1 MKVIFLYGPPASG
14 KLTIA
19 EKLAEKT
26 GISLFHNHLT
36 FDLAEVL
43 YEPFTKPFSDYCE
56 NIRLGVFGDA
66 KFAHRDLIFTFF
78 YIPPDDI
85 NFVNQ
90 IIHIAGE
97 GNVKFIKIE
106 ASIDT
111 LLDRVENVDRAKYS
125 KINSKSVL
133 ARYLKENNWN
143 QSIEKT
149 DSLIINTDNLTP
161 DEAVQKIIE
170 GYDLRLN

>member
-19 EKLAEKT
+19 KKLAEKT

-43 YEPFTKPFSDYCE
+43 YEPFTQPFYDYCADL
-56 NIRLGVFGDA
+56 RLDVFGDA
-66 KFAHRDLIFTFF
+66 KLAHQDLIFTFF
-78 YIPPDDI
+78 YISPDDD
-85 NFVNQ
+85 NFVNK

-97 GNVKFIKIE
+97 DNVKFVKIE
-106 ASIDT
+106 ASSDT
-111 LLDRVENVDRAKYS
+111 LLDRVENKDRAKYS

-133 ARYLKENNWN
+133 TRYLKENNWN
-143 QSIEKT
+143 ESIEKT
-149 DSLIINTDNLTP
+149 DSLIISTDNLSP
-161 DEAVQKIIE
+161 DEAVLKIIE
-170 GYDLRLN
+170 EYDL

>member
-19 EKLAEKT
+19 KKLAEKT

-43 YEPFTKPFSDYCE
+43 HEPFLPFYDYCADL
-56 NIRLGVFGDA
+56 RLDVFGDA
-66 KFAHRDLIFTFF
+66 KLAHHDLIFTFF
-78 YIPPDDI
+78 YIPPDDD

-97 GNVKFIKIE
+97 DNVKLVKIE
-106 ASIDT
+106 ASSDT
-111 LLDRVENVDRAKYS
+111 LLDRVENKDRAKYS

-133 ARYLKENNWN
+133 TRYLKENNWSE
-143 QSIEKT
+143 SIEKT
-149 DSLIINTDNLTP
+149 NSLIISTDNLTP
-161 DEAVQKIIE
+161 DEAVLKIIE
-170 GYDLRLN
+170 EYNL

>member
-19 EKLAEKT
+19 KKLAEKT

-43 YEPFTKPFSDYCE
+43 HEPFTKPFYDYCADL
-56 NIRLGVFGDA
+56 RLDVFGDA
-66 KFAHRDLIFTFF
+66 KLAHQDLIFTFF
-78 YIPPDDI
+78 YIPPDDD

-97 GNVKFIKIE
+97 DNVKFVKIE
-106 ASIDT
+106 ASSDT
-111 LLDRVENVDRAKYS
+111 LLDRVENKDRAKYS
-125 KINSKSVL
+125 KINSKGVL
-133 ARYLKENNWN
+133 TRYLKENNW
-143 QSIEKT
+143 SESLDKI

-161 DEAVQKIIE
+161 DEAVQKIVE
-170 GYDLRLN
+170 EYDL

>member
-19 EKLAEKT
+19 KKLAEKT

-43 YEPFTKPFSDYCE
+43 YEPFTQPFYDYCADL
-56 NIRLGVFGDA
+56 RLDVFGDA

-78 YIPPDDI
+78 YIPPDDT

-97 GNVKFIKIE
+97 DNVKFVKIE
-106 ASIDT
+106 ASSDT
-111 LLDRVENVDRAKYS
+111 LLDRVENKDRAKYS

-133 ARYLKENNWN
+133 TKYLKENNWSE
-143 QSIEKT
+143 SIEKT
-149 DSLIINTDNLTP
+149 DSLIISTDNLTP

-170 GYDLRLN
+170 EYDL

>member
-19 EKLAEKT
+19 KKLAEKT
-26 GISLFHNHLT
+26 GLSLFHNHLT

-56 NIRLGVFGDA
+56 NIRLGVFVYS
-66 KFAHRDLIFTFF
+66 KFDHRDLIFTFF

-97 GNVKFIKIE
+97 GNVKFVKIE

>member
-19 EKLAEKT
+19 KKLAKKT

-56 NIRLGVFGDA
+56 NIRLSVFRDA
-66 KFAHRDLIFTFF
+66 KFTHRDLIFTFF
-78 YIPPDDI
+78 YIPPDDT

-90 IIHIAGE
+90 IILIAGE
-97 GNVKFIKIE
+97 DNVKFVKIE
-106 ASIDT
+106 ASRET
-111 LLDRVENVDRAKYS
+111 LLDRVENEDRAKYS

-133 ARYLKENNWN
+133 TRYLKENNWSAN
-143 QSIEKT
+143 IEKT
-149 DSLIINTDNLTP
+149 DSLIISTDNLTP
-161 DEAVQKIIE
+161 NEAVQKIIE
-170 GYDLRLN
+170 EYEL

>member
-1 MKVIFLYGPPASG
+1 MQVIFLYGPPASG

-19 EKLAEKT
+19 KKLAEKT

-43 YEPFTKPFSDYCE
+43 HEPFTKPFYDYCADL
-56 NIRLGVFGDA
+56 RLDVFGDA
-66 KFAHRDLIFTFF
+66 KLANQDLIFTFF
-78 YIPPDDI
+78 YIHPDDD

-97 GNVKFIKIE
+97 DNVKFVKIE
-106 ASIDT
+106 ASSDT
-111 LLDRVENVDRAKYS
+111 LLDRVENKDRAKYS

-133 ARYLKENNWN
+133 TRYLKENNWSE
-143 QSIEKT
+143 SIEKT
-149 DSLIINTDNLTP
+149 NSLIISTDNLTP

-170 GYDLRLN
+170 EYDL

>member
-19 EKLAEKT
+19 KKLAEKT

-43 YEPFTKPFSDYCE
+43 YEPFTQPFYDYCADL
-56 NIRLGVFGDA
+56 RLDVFGDA
-66 KFAHRDLIFTFF
+66 KLAHQDLIFTFF
-78 YIPPDDI
+78 YISPDDD

-97 GNVKFIKIE
+97 DNVKFVKIE
-106 ASIDT
+106 ASSDT
-111 LLDRVENVDRAKYS
+111 LLDRVENKDRAKYS
-125 KINSKSVL
+125 KINSKDVL
-133 ARYLKENNWN
+133 TRYLKENNWSE
-143 QSIEKT
+143 SIEKT
-149 DSLIINTDNLTP
+149 DSLIISTDNLTP
-161 DEAVQKIIE
+161 DDAVQKIIE
-170 GYDLRLN
+170 EYDL

>member
-14 KLTIA
+14 KFTISK
-19 EKLAEKT
+19 KLAEKT

-85 NFVNQ
+85 SFVNQ

-149 DSLIINTDNLTP
+149 DSIIINTDNLTP

>member
-14 KLTIA
+14 KFTIA
-19 EKLAEKT
+19 KKLAERT

-66 KFAHRDLIFTFF
+66 KFAHRDLILPFF

-97 GNVKFIKIE
+97 GNVKFVKIE

-143 QSIEKT
+143 QSIET
-149 DSLIINTDNLTP
+149 ADSLIINTDNLTP

>member
-19 EKLAEKT
+19 KKLAEKT

-43 YEPFTKPFSDYCE
+43 YEPFTQPFYDYCADL
-56 NIRLGVFGDA
+56 RLDVFGDA
-66 KFAHRDLIFTFF
+66 KLANQDLIFTFF
-78 YIPPDDI
+78 YIPPDDD

-97 GNVKFIKIE
+97 DNVKFVKIE
-106 ASIDT
+106 ASSDT

-133 ARYLKENNWN
+133 TRCLKENIWN
-143 QSIEKT
+143 ESIEKT

-161 DEAVQKIIE
+161 DEAVQKIVE
-170 GYDLRLN
+170 EYDL

>member
-19 EKLAEKT
+19 KKLAEKT

-43 YEPFTKPFSDYCE
+43 YEPFTQPFYDYCADL
-56 NIRLGVFGDA
+56 RLDVFGDA
-66 KFAHRDLIFTFF
+66 KLAHQDLIFTFF
-78 YIPPDDI
+78 YIPPDDD

-97 GNVKFIKIE
+97 DNVKFVKIE
-106 ASIDT
+106 ASSDT
-111 LLDRVENVDRAKYS
+111 LLDRVENKDRAKYS
-125 KINSKSVL
+125 KINSKDVL
-133 ARYLKENNWN
+133 TRYLKENNWSE
-143 QSIEKT
+143 SIEKT
-149 DSLIINTDNLTP
+149 DSLIISTDNLTP
-161 DEAVQKIIE
+161 DDAVQKIIE
-170 GYDLRLN
+170 EYEL

>member
-19 EKLAEKT
+19 KKLAEKT

-43 YEPFTKPFSDYCE
+43 HEPFTKPFHDYCADL
-56 NIRLGVFGDA
+56 RLDVFGDA
-66 KFAHRDLIFTFF
+66 KLANQDLIFTFF
-78 YIPPDDI
+78 YIPPDDD

-97 GNVKFIKIE
+97 DNVKFVKIE
-106 ASIDT
+106 ASSDT
-111 LLDRVENVDRAKYS
+111 LLDRVENKDRAKYS

-133 ARYLKENNWN
+133 TRYLKENNWSE
-143 QSIEKT
+143 SIEKT
-149 DSLIINTDNLTP
+149 NSLIISTDNLTP

-170 GYDLRLN
+170 EYDL

>member
-19 EKLAEKT
+19 KKLAEKT

-43 YEPFTKPFSDYCE
+43 HEPFTKPFYDYCADL
-56 NIRLGVFGDA
+56 RLDVFGDA
-66 KFAHRDLIFTFF
+66 KLANQDLIFTFF
-78 YIPPDDI
+78 YIPPDDD

-97 GNVKFIKIE
+97 DNVKFVKIE
-106 ASIDT
+106 ASSDT
-111 LLDRVENVDRAKYS
+111 LLDRVENEDRAKYS

-133 ARYLKENNWN
+133 TRYLKENNW
-143 QSIEKT
+143 SESLDKI

-170 GYDLRLN
+170 EYDL

>member
-19 EKLAEKT
+19 KKLAEKT

-43 YEPFTKPFSDYCE
+43 YEPFTKPFYDYCADL
-56 NIRLGVFGDA
+56 RLDVFGDA
-66 KFAHRDLIFTFF
+66 KLAHQDLIFTFF
-78 YIPPDDI
+78 YIPPDDD

-90 IIHIAGE
+90 IIHITE
-97 GNVKFIKIE
+97 EDNVKFVKIE
-106 ASIDT
+106 ASSDT
-111 LLDRVENVDRAKYS
+111 LLDRVENKDRAKYS

-133 ARYLKENNWN
+133 TRYLKENNWSE
-143 QSIEKT
+143 SIEKT
-149 DSLIINTDNLTP
+149 NSLIISTDNLTP

-170 GYDLRLN
+170 EYNL

>member
-19 EKLAEKT
+19 KKLAEKT

-43 YEPFTKPFSDYCE
+43 YEPFTKPFYDYCADL
-56 NIRLGVFGDA
+56 RLDVFGDA
-66 KFAHRDLIFTFF
+66 KLAHQDLIFTFF
-78 YIPPDDI
+78 YISPDDD

-97 GNVKFIKIE
+97 DNIKFVKIE
-106 ASIDT
+106 ASSDT
-111 LLDRVENVDRAKYS
+111 LLDRVENKDRAKYS

-133 ARYLKENNWN
+133 TRYLKENNWSE
-143 QSIEKT
+143 SIEKT
-149 DSLIINTDNLTP
+149 NSLIISTDNLTP

-170 GYDLRLN
+170 EYNL

>member
-19 EKLAEKT
+19 KKLAEKT

-43 YEPFTKPFSDYCE
+43 YEPFTQPFYDYCADL
-56 NIRLGVFGDA
+56 RLDVFGDA
-66 KFAHRDLIFTFF
+66 KLAHQDLIFTFF
-78 YIPPDDI
+78 YISPDDD
-85 NFVNQ
+85 NLVNQ

-97 GNVKFIKIE
+97 DNVKFVKIE
-106 ASIDT
+106 ASSDT
-111 LLDRVENVDRAKYS
+111 LLNRVENKDRAKYS

-133 ARYLKENNWN
+133 TRYLKENNWSE
-143 QSIEKT
+143 SIEKT
-149 DSLIINTDNLTP
+149 DSLIISTDNLTP
-161 DEAVQKIIE
+161 DDAVQKIIE
-170 GYDLRLN
+170 EYDL

>member
-19 EKLAEKT
+19 KKLAENT

-43 YEPFTKPFSDYCE
+43 YEPFTKPFYDYCADL
-56 NIRLGVFGDA
+56 RLDMFGDA
-66 KFAHRDLIFTFF
+66 KLAHQDLIFTFF
-78 YIPPDDI
+78 YISPDDD

-97 GNVKFIKIE
+97 DNVKFVKIE
-106 ASIDT
+106 ASSDT
-111 LLDRVENVDRAKYS
+111 LLDRVENKDRAKYS

-133 ARYLKENNWN
+133 TRYLKENNWSE
-143 QSIEKT
+143 SIEKT
-149 DSLIINTDNLTP
+149 NSLIISTDNLTP

-170 GYDLRLN
+170 EYDL

>member
-19 EKLAEKT
+19 KKLAEKT

-43 YEPFTKPFSDYCE
+43 YEPFTKPFYDYCADL
-56 NIRLGVFGDA
+56 RLDVFGDA
-66 KFAHRDLIFTFF
+66 KLAHQDLIFTFF
-78 YIPPDDI
+78 YISPDDD
-85 NFVNQ
+85 NFVNK

-97 GNVKFIKIE
+97 DNVKFVKIE
-106 ASIDT
+106 ASSDT
-111 LLDRVENVDRAKYS
+111 LLDRVENKDRAKYS

-133 ARYLKENNWN
+133 TKYLKENNWSE
-143 QSIEKT
+143 SIEKT
-149 DSLIINTDNLTP
+149 NSLIISTDNLTP

-170 GYDLRLN
+170 EYDL

>member
-19 EKLAEKT
+19 KKLAEKT

-43 YEPFTKPFSDYCE
+43 YEPFTQPFYDYCADL
-56 NIRLGVFGDA
+56 RLDVFGDA
-66 KFAHRDLIFTFF
+66 KLAHQDLIFTFF
-78 YIPPDDI
+78 YIPPDDD

-97 GNVKFIKIE
+97 DNVKFVKIE
-106 ASIDT
+106 ASSDT
-111 LLDRVENVDRAKYS
+111 LLNRVENKDRAKYS

-133 ARYLKENNWN
+133 TKYLKENNWSE
-143 QSIEKT
+143 SIEKT
-149 DSLIINTDNLTP
+149 NSLIISTDNLTP

-170 GYDLRLN
+170 EYDL

>member
-19 EKLAEKT
+19 KKLAENT

-43 YEPFTKPFSDYCE
+43 YEPFTQPFYDYCADL
-56 NIRLGVFGDA
+56 RLDVFGDA
-66 KFAHRDLIFTFF
+66 KLAHQDLIFTFF
-78 YIPPDDI
+78 YIPPDDD

-97 GNVKFIKIE
+97 DNIKFVKIE
-106 ASIDT
+106 ASSDT
-111 LLDRVENVDRAKYS
+111 LLDRVENKDRAKYS
-125 KINSKSVL
+125 KINSKDVL
-133 ARYLKENNWN
+133 TRYLKENNWSE
-143 QSIEKT
+143 SIEKT
-149 DSLIINTDNLTP
+149 DSLIISTDNLTP

-170 GYDLRLN
+170 EYDL

>member
-19 EKLAEKT
+19 KKLAEKT

-43 YEPFTKPFSDYCE
+43 YEPFTKPFYDYCADL
-56 NIRLGVFGDA
+56 RLDVFVDA
-66 KFAHRDLIFTFF
+66 KLANQDLIFTFF
-78 YIPPDDI
+78 YIPPDDD

-97 GNVKFIKIE
+97 DNVKFVKIE
-106 ASIDT
+106 ASSDT
-111 LLDRVENVDRAKYS
+111 LLDRVENKDRAKYS

-133 ARYLKENNWN
+133 TRYLKENNWSE
-143 QSIEKT
+143 SIEKT
-149 DSLIINTDNLTP
+149 NSLIISTDNLTP
-161 DEAVQKIIE
+161 DDAVQKIIE
-170 GYDLRLN
+170 EYDL

>member
-19 EKLAEKT
+19 KKLAEKT

-43 YEPFTKPFSDYCE
+43 HEPFTKPFHDYCADL
-56 NIRLGVFGDA
+56 RLDVFGDA
-66 KFAHRDLIFTFF
+66 KLAHQDLIFTFF
-78 YIPPDDI
+78 YISPDDD

-97 GNVKFIKIE
+97 DNVKFVKIE
-106 ASIDT
+106 ASSDT
-111 LLDRVENVDRAKYS
+111 LLDRVENKDRAKYS

-133 ARYLKENNWN
+133 TRYLKENNWSE
-143 QSIEKT
+143 SIEKT
-149 DSLIINTDNLTP
+149 NSLIISTDNLTP

-170 GYDLRLN
+170 EYDL

>member
-19 EKLAEKT
+19 KKLAEKT

-78 YIPPDDI
+78 YIAPDDI

>member
-19 EKLAEKT
+19 KKLAEKT

-43 YEPFTKPFSDYCE
+43 YEPFTQPFYDYCADL
-56 NIRLGVFGDA
+56 RLDVFRDA
-66 KFAHRDLIFTFF
+66 KLAHQDLIFTFF
-78 YIPPDDI
+78 YIPPDDD

-97 GNVKFIKIE
+97 DNVKFVKIE
-106 ASIDT
+106 ASSDT
-111 LLDRVENVDRAKYS
+111 LLDRVENKDRAKYS
-125 KINSKSVL
+125 KINSKDVL
-133 ARYLKENNWN
+133 TRYLKENNWSE
-143 QSIEKT
+143 SIEKT
-149 DSLIINTDNLTP
+149 NSLIISTDNLTP

-170 GYDLRLN
+170 EYNL

>member
-19 EKLAEKT
+19 KKLAEKT

-43 YEPFTKPFSDYCE
+43 HEPFTKPFYDYCADL
-56 NIRLGVFGDA
+56 RLDVFGDA
-66 KFAHRDLIFTFF
+66 KLAHQDLIFTFF
-78 YIPPDDI
+78 YIPPDDD

-97 GNVKFIKIE
+97 DNVKFVKIE
-106 ASIDT
+106 ASSDT
-111 LLDRVENVDRAKYS
+111 LLSRVENKDRAKYS
-125 KINSKSVL
+125 KINSKDVL
-133 ARYLKENNWN
+133 TRYLKENNWSE
-143 QSIEKT
+143 SIEKT
-149 DSLIINTDNLTP
+149 DSLIISTDNLTP
-161 DEAVQKIIE
+161 DDAVQKIIE
-170 GYDLRLN
+170 EYDL

>member
-19 EKLAEKT
+19 KKLAEKT

-43 YEPFTKPFSDYCE
+43 HEPFTQPFYDYCADL
-56 NIRLGVFGDA
+56 RLDVFGDA
-66 KFAHRDLIFTFF
+66 KLVHQDLIFTFF
-78 YIPPDDI
+78 YIPPDDD

-97 GNVKFIKIE
+97 DNVKFVKIE
-106 ASIDT
+106 ASSDT
-111 LLDRVENVDRAKYS
+111 LLDRVENKDRAKYS

-133 ARYLKENNWN
+133 TRYLKENNWSE
-143 QSIEKT
+143 SIEKT
-149 DSLIINTDNLTP
+149 DSLIISTDNLTP

-170 GYDLRLN
+170 EYDL

>member
-19 EKLAEKT
+19 KKLAIKT

-56 NIRLGVFGDA
+56 NIRLDVFGDA
-66 KFAHRDLIFTFF
+66 KFAQRDLIFTFF
-78 YIPPDDI
+78 YIPPDDT

-90 IIHIAGE
+90 IIHIVGE
-97 GNVKFIKIE
+97 DNVKFVKIE
-106 ASIDT
+106 ASRET
-111 LLDRVENVDRAKYS
+111 LLDRVENEDRAKYS
-125 KINSKSVL
+125 KINSKRVL
-133 ARYLKENNWN
+133 TRYLKENSWSE
-143 QSIEKT
+143 SIKKT
-149 DSLIINTDNLTP
+149 DSLIISTDNLTP

-170 GYDLRLN
+170 EYNL

>member
-19 EKLAEKT
+19 KKLAEKT

-43 YEPFTKPFSDYCE
+43 YEPFTQPFYDYCADL
-56 NIRLGVFGDA
+56 RLDVFGDA
-66 KFAHRDLIFTFF
+66 KLAHQDLIFTFF
-78 YIPPDDI
+78 YISPDDD

-97 GNVKFIKIE
+97 DNIKFVKIE
-106 ASIDT
+106 ASSDT
-111 LLDRVENVDRAKYS
+111 LLDRVENKDRAKYS

-133 ARYLKENNWN
+133 TRYLKENNWSE
-143 QSIEKT
+143 SIEKT
-149 DSLIINTDNLTP
+149 DSLIISTDNLTP

-170 GYDLRLN
+170 EYNL

>member
-19 EKLAEKT
+19 KKLAEKT

-43 YEPFTKPFSDYCE
+43 YEPFTQPFYDYCADL
-56 NIRLGVFGDA
+56 RLDVFGDA
-66 KFAHRDLIFTFF
+66 KLAHQDLIFTFF
-78 YIPPDDI
+78 YIPPDDD
-85 NFVNQ
+85 NFVNK
-90 IIHIAGE
+90 IINIAGE
-97 GNVKFIKIE
+97 DNVKFVKIE
-106 ASIDT
+106 ASSDT
-111 LLDRVENVDRAKYS
+111 LLNRVENKDRAKYS

-133 ARYLKENNWN
+133 TRYLKENNWSE
-143 QSIEKT
+143 SIEKT
-149 DSLIINTDNLTP
+149 NSLIISTDNLTP

-170 GYDLRLN
+170 EYDL